1 MLATERGL
9 EPLFQVRAR
18 RLCDDRINRYY
29 PVWQQL
35 NILRSG
41 TTEEQATMDQF
52 INACR
57 AWSNGDQPDPAELE
71 KIQP

>member
-1 MLATERGL
+1 MQDQNTLQSDGNTILATEKGL
-9 EPLFQVRAR
+9 EPMWQVRAR
-18 RLCDDRINRYY
+18 RQCEDRINRFY

-52 INACR
+52 I
-57 AWSNGDQPDPAELE
+57 
-71 KIQP
+71 